1 MRTYGRVPVAIG
13 SIGQF
18 AIGIGGIGE
27 SQVSSDSGYVWVE
40 VGTTA
45 SGDNSRV
52 YLTTLIQCLKLNINE
67 SPFYANYG
75 IPAQRSVVTQ
85 VFPDYY
91 VMQTQR
97 QFAAFFASL
106 IISKITDP
114 EPKYRVNV
122 TFMNGAPQLPIE
134 VAV

>member
-1 MRTYGRVPVAIG
+1 MRTWGRVYQTNNGTG
-13 SIGQF
+13 S
-18 AIGIGGIGE
+18 
-27 SQVSSDSGYVWVE
+27 YVWTE
-40 VGTTA
+40 VDTA
-45 SGDNSRV
+45 PDGDNSRV
-52 YLTTLIQCLKLNINE
+52 YLTTLIQCLKLSINE

-85 VFPDYY
+85 IFPDYY

-97 QFAAFFASL
+97 QFAPFFASL

-122 TFMNGAPQLPIE
+122 TFLNGAPQLPIE